1 MGWGESGPK
10 NKDKEDFDYGIFH
23 RGENVIESINDNMVT
38 YTFDSPSEG
47 GLFLEAIGWSGDSG
61 SGAIVEQDGTK
72 YIVGVQSNGDCCEYG
87 NQDNYAR
94 LGGIAYQWIMDNLA
108 SIDEEVN
115 YPADQCGIWFDPSGD
130 GTEWD
135 KLIAEFD
142 GNTDGLINNS
152 EFRTLYEDFECSNE
166 GHANMFDRLNVNGND
181 VLDNEEM
188 KEAWIYFAGAKCE
201 YFGEGEDEEGSG
213 GDGSGSGEEG
223 DESVCCDSCD
233 SDDDSCLDNCV
244 SCDDEGDNDS
254 RGSDD
259 ESICCDECN
268 SYDDTCHSECV
279 TCYDEGS
286 DNGSGGEEDVC
297 CDSCES
303 SDDTC
308 WD

>member
-1 MGWGESGPK
+1 M
-10 NKDKEDFDYGIFH
+10 
-23 RGENVIESINDNMVT
+23 
-38 YTFDSPSEG
+38 
-47 GLFLEAIGWSGDSG
+47 
-61 SGAIVEQDGTK
+61 
-72 YIVGVQSNGDCCEYG
+72 
-87 NQDNYAR
+87 
-94 LGGIAYQWIMDNLA
+94 
-108 SIDEEVN
+108 
-115 YPADQCGIWFDPSGD
+115 
-130 GTEWD
+130 
-135 KLIAEFD
+135 IAEFD
-142 GNTDGLINNS
+142 GNTDGLIDNS